1 MIVIALVAMPIMA
14 EPDENTANAS
24 VAAPAGWVCENGELT
39 IPSDSGTFTT
49 YATFSGDYTIEL
61 TVTVNQTVAGFMFG
75 VQSGEASPCMWQ
87 ISDGVL
93 RLHYPG
99 WTQIETPSIPVANG
113 TKLTMTI
120 DIKGTTVTTS
130 VDGQQVHTGTVP
142 AGETEGAL
150 GIRSALHEVVTYDR
164 LAVIQ
169 NGQVIW
175 EDNFDTVDVE
185 KWNFPGSSEPEPETG
200 VLVNDNDSNIIYT
213 SDFIYDPGNPEH
225 MMSDQHYTNGG
236 GSIEYTFNGTGIKW
250 VGQKVFNR
258 GNAEIFIDGESKGI
272 VSQYDG
278 GVLYQ
283 QVIWE
288 ITDLPAGE
296 HTIKIVNMS
305 DFTCLDAFYVYAASG
320 ENENEPETDPVE
332 PEPETGVL
340 VNDNDSNIIYTSDF
354 IYDPGNPEHM
364 MSDQHYTNGGGS
376 IEYTFNGTGIKWVG
390 QKVFNRGN
398 AEIFIDGESKGIVS
412 QYDGGV
418 LYQQVIW
425 EITDLPAGEHTIKIV
440 NMSDFTCLDAFYV
453 YAASGENENEPETD
467 PVEPETNPVESDT
480 DPVTE
485 TDTDSETDTVVPPAE
500 TDPVTETETDSETD
514 TVVPPAETDPAT
526 EPATEADTTSEDTT
540 GGTTGCKSRITLG
553 SFGIMLVAMAS
564 GFVVLVN
571 RRKVL

>member
-1 MIVIALVAMPIMA
+1 MKKLIAILCTVMIVIALVAMPIMA

-39 IPSDSGTFTT
+39 IPGDSGTFTT

-99 WTQIETPSIPVANG
+99 WTQIETPFIPVANG

-130 VDGQQVHTGTVP
+130 VDGQQVHTGTIP

-150 GIRSALHEVVTYDR
+150 GIRSALDEVVTYDR

-185 KWNFPGSSEPEPETG
+185 KWTFPGSSEPEPETG

-250 VGQKVFNR
+250 VGEKVFNR

-272 VSQYDG
+272 VSQYDEG
-278 GVLYQ
+278 MLHQ
-283 QVIWE
+283 QVIWD

-320 ENENEPETDPVE
+320 ENE
-332 PEPETGVL
+332 
-340 VNDNDSNIIYTSDF
+340 I
-354 IYDPGNPEHM
+354 
-364 MSDQHYTNGGGS
+364 
-376 IEYTFNGTGIKWVG
+376 
-390 QKVFNRGN
+390 
-398 AEIFIDGESKGIVS
+398 
-412 QYDGGV
+412 
-418 LYQQVIW
+418 
-425 EITDLPAGEHTIKIV
+425 
-440 NMSDFTCLDAFYV
+440 
-453 YAASGENENEPETD
+453 EPETD

-485 TDTDSETDTVVPPAE
+485 TDTDSETDT
-500 TDPVTETETDSETD
+500 ETD
-514 TVVPPAETDPAT
+514 TVTPPAETDPAT